1 MNPEMTGR
9 TGTRLGA
16 LTVYPP
22 DDEDD
27 LGPELL
33 GPDGEVILRR
43 RLNPIGFGRTEE

>member
-1 MNPEMTGR
+1 MTGR